1 MRYYRDVAASL
12 SREAHVNQVLYLV
25 CNYDLLQFISGFFR
39 NYRCHVVFGLVKDW
53 HSQLLEMPV
62 SCSSATRRSRFRETL
77 DHAAA
82 YVEAAMIS
90 G

>member
-12 SREAHVNQVLYLV
+12 SRETHVNQVLYLV

-39 NYRCHVVFGLVKDW
+39 NYRCRVFFGLVKDW

-62 SCSSATRRSRFRETL
+62 SCNSATRCCRFREIL
-77 DHAAA
+77 DHTAAP
-82 YVEAAMIS
+82 VEAATIS
-90 G
+90 V